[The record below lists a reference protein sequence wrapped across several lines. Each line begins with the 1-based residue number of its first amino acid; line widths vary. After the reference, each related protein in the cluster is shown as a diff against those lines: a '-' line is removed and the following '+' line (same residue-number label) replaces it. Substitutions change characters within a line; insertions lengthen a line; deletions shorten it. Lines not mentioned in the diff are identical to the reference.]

1 MAAKDKPFLSDI
13 QTIRDRARRH
23 MERGAVTDSYTLN
36 RETVLKLLNEALATE
51 IVCVLRYKAHHY
63 LASGINA
70 KSVAAEFLEH
80 AIEEQEHADQIAERI
95 TQLDG
100 TPNFSPDGMSGRSHS
115 EFVVPD
121 DLAEMIKENL
131 IAERIAID
139 SYREII
145 NYVGDRDTTTK
156 RMLEHILA
164 VEEEHA
170 EDMKTLMEDFGKK
183 GEPAKPE
190 LKGGKRDK
198 GKR

>member
-1 MAAKDKPFLSDI
+1 MAAKPFLSDI
-13 QTIRDRARRH
+13 QTIRRRAREH
-23 MERGAVTDSYTLN
+23 MERGAVTDTYTLD

-80 AIEEQEHADQIAERI
+80 AIEEQQHADQIAERI

-100 TPNFSPDGMSGRSHS
+100 TPNFSPEGLAGRSHS
-115 EFVVPD
+115 EFVVPEE
-121 DLAEMIKENL
+121 LAAMIEENL
-131 IAERIAID
+131 VAERIAID

-145 NYVGDRDTTTK
+145 NYIGDRDTTTK
-156 RMLEHILA
+156 RMLEQILA

-183 GEPAKPE
+183 GEPAKPTE
-190 LKGGKRDK
+190 TRSGKGGQKR
-198 GKR
+198 